1 MMCIYPDKIPKKDD
15 ENFLDYCKNI
25 SMLYGF
31 NAKQSVDI
39 FKGRC
44 VTILPILACIADL
57 LATEYNG

>member
-1 MMCIYPDKIPKKDD
+1 MKTFWIIVRIFQCYMV
-15 ENFLDYCKNI
+15 LMA
-25 SMLYGF
+25 S
-31 NAKQSVDI
+31 SVDI